1 MEFTKKTECD
11 NYCQEN
17 NLAFFQRD
25 LNEKHTKIFVADTYE
40 NLFNKIKLGNANLYE
55 SWNKSQNMKLFIDY
69 DKKVEQTGGDL
80 KKRAELV
87 DDYQHHKTDILNII
101 NVVRTL
107 IPNITAVNV
116 LKSIPDIT
124 KKSYHIVFEGIHF
137 KNCIIMKSFVDEQ
150 LKPKLKELF
159 EKKIFDSGVYN
170 GCLRSILCNKL
181 GQNRPLYILKTDE
194 FLNELHEA
202 PISRN
207 DTTYKM
213 FLKTCITYIE
223 PDSVLYNYKTE
234 KKKNNSKKVHLMA
247 EEDIYSDKEITRKY
261 LDILDPDRFTDYN
274 KWIHIGFMLYSINC
288 EFIDLWHYF
297 SSKYEFYDEQLCNSK
312 WISFANSEYIYT
324 INNLI
329 YLARIDNPDECNNL
343 SKDIP
348 NHDIKYL
355 RPFDNV
361 LSKLIFRL
369 YCDKF
374 ICSSPEK
381 KEWYYFNG
389 QRWKKENKSFNLRHR
404 IINEVFTKI
413 ENYRRQLI
421 REGASDDIIK
431 NYHNILKLL
440 GSGIQFT
447 CLELEFYNEN
457 FYKIIDQNKDLLG
470 FENGVLDLRTLEF
483 RPGVCADYISLST
496 GYEYQTYSED
506 DPLYIDLMNLLIQIF
521 PHPDTRH
528 FTLKSLAS
536 CLDGHNRD
544 ENFYIWSGKNGQ
556 GGSGKST
563 ITTLAGKALG
573 DYAIESPV
581 SLLTGKRESSNSANP
596 ALIATR
602 NKRLVVFQ
610 EPGANDLIQSDTLKL
625 VSGGDQISA
634 RDNYSGQV
642 TWTPHA
648 KYIMPCNK
656 LPSLSSSDGGTAR
669 RIKISEFIS
678 VFVPEPCSYEESK
691 KKGIYEFKI
700 DNELKTKLDI
710 YKPVFINILLNY
722 YKIYK
727 KEGLIPPE
735 TVMKVTKKYENNNNT
750 MKTFI
755 EENFVKGTKKDFIL
769 REDIKELYKNDYSI
783 RASFPKISNFLT
795 QIESALCTEFKL
807 DNKSKVF
814 KIEGYSIKRPGAE
827 QIDDEDNESEYNSD
841 FDI

>member
-25 LNEKHTKIFVADTYE
+25 LNDKHSKIFVADTYQ
-40 NLFNKIKLGNANLYE
+40 NLFDKIKLGNASLYE
-55 SWNKSQNMKLFIDY
+55 SWNTSSTNMKLFIDY

-101 NVVRTL
+101 NIVKTL
-107 IPNITAVNV
+107 IPNITAVYI

-124 KKSYHIVFEGIHF
+124 KKSYHIIFEGIHF
-137 KNCIIMKSFVDEQ
+137 KNITIMKSFIEEQ

-159 EKKIFDSGVYN
+159 EKKMFDMTVY
-170 GCLRSILCNKL
+170 GAKCLRSLLCNKL
-181 GQNRPLYILKTDE
+181 GQNRPLYLLKTDE
-194 FLNELHEA
+194 FLNELQEV
-202 PISRN
+202 PISRT

-297 SSKYEFYDEQLCNSK
+297 SSKYEFYDEQLCNTK

-329 YLARIDNPDECNNL
+329 YLARIDNPNECNDL

-496 GYEYQTYSED
+496 GYEYKKYNKD
-506 DPLYIDLMNLLIQIF
+506 DPEYIDLMNLIKQIL
-521 PHPDTRH
+521 PHPETRH
-528 FTLKSLAS
+528 FTMKSLSS

-544 ENFYIWSGKNGQ
+544 ENFYIWSGKGGQ

-563 ITTLAGKALG
+563 IMNLMSKGLG
-573 DYAIESPV
+573 EYAIESPI
-581 SLLTGKRESSNSANP
+581 SLLTSKRESSNSPNP
-596 ALIATR
+596 ALAATR
-602 NKRLVVFQ
+602 NKRLIVMQ
-610 EPGANDLIQSDTLKL
+610 EPGSNDIIENATLKL
-625 VSGGDQISA
+625 LTGGDLISTRELFGTQIEF
-634 RDNYSGQV
+634 YLHGKIFQV
-642 TWTPHA
+642 
-648 KYIMPCNK
+648 CNRI
-656 LPSLSSSDGGTAR
+656 PSISEVDGGTIR
-669 RIKISEFIS
+669 RLKITEFIS
-678 VFVPEPCSYEESK
+678 RFVENPDPEK
-691 KKGIYEFKI
+691 VKDGIYEFKI
-700 DNELKTKLDI
+700 NNELKTKLES
-710 YKPVFINILLNY
+710 YKPVFMSILIDY
-722 YKIYK
+722 YKIYRE
-727 KEGLIPPE
+727 EGLKPPE
-735 TVMKVTKKYENNNNT
+735 PVIIVTKRYENNNNT

-755 EENFVKGTKKDFIL
+755 DENFVKGTKKNFIL
-769 REDIKELYKNDYSI
+769 REDIKELYKGDYSI
-783 RASFPKISNFLT
+783 RGSFPKISNFLS
-795 QIESALCTEFKL
+795 QIESALGSDFKL
-807 DNKSKVF
+807 DNKTKVF
-814 KIEGYSIKRPGAE
+814 KIDGYYIKKPGAE
-827 QIDDEDNESEYNSD
+827 QINEDNDSN
-841 FDI
+841 FD